1 MQGNFSEKADIGRK
15 KLKFKEKER
24 PEEKKHMIKRKGFYS

>member
-15 KLKFKEKER
+15 KLKFKEKR
-24 PEEKKHMIKRKGFYS
+24 TAGGKKHMIKRKGFYS